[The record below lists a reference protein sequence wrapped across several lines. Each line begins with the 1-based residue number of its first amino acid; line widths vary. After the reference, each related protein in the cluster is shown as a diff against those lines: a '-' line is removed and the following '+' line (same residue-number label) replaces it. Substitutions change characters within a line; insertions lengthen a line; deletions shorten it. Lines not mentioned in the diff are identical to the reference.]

1 MTMLITM
8 CPIPMSVPRA
18 EWWHAWMHECMKGI
32 RRVFGIVSVQQDVSE
47 LENKVRSVAEGAST
61 PAPSL
66 DPEEMQ
72 RFKEVMLLLLDSA
85 YSLARY
91 LLRDKEGAED
101 VVQDA
106 YLRALRA
113 FTQYR
118 GGDAKSWLMAVVRNC
133 CMTRIANTMR
143 NDERVT
149 NSDKAIEDI
158 AWSSDT
164 GHVTPEQEYDVQQR
178 STLIRDLIGALPE
191 PLREALIL
199 REIEELSYAQIAGI
213 MQIPVGTVMS
223 RLARA
228 RTQLSAAC
236 QQRGLVMS

>member
-1 MTMLITM
+1 MTMQITIDRL
-8 CPIPMSVPRA
+8 PAAISTP
-18 EWWHAWMHECMKGI
+18 EWWHTLTTWIDKAIALATGQHGL
-32 RRVFGIVSVQQDVSE
+32 SH
-47 LENKVRSVAEGAST
+47 NKAGAIAASSDDASSIST
-61 PAPSL
+61 PSL
-66 DPEEMQ
+66 DPDEMQ
-72 RFKEVMLLLLDSA
+72 RFKEMMLPLLDAA

-91 LLRDKEGAED
+91 LLRDREGAED

-118 GGDAKSWLMAVVRNC
+118 GGDAKSWLLAIVRNC
-133 CMTRIANTMR
+133 CMTRISRTMR

-149 NSDKAIEDI
+149 NSDKELEDI
-158 AWSSDT
+158 AWSSNT

-178 STLIRDLIGALPE
+178 SRLIRELIGALSE
-191 PLREALIL
+191 PLREVLIL
-199 REIEELSYAQIAGI
+199 REIEELSYSQIAGI

-236 QQRGLVMS
+236 QQQGLVMS